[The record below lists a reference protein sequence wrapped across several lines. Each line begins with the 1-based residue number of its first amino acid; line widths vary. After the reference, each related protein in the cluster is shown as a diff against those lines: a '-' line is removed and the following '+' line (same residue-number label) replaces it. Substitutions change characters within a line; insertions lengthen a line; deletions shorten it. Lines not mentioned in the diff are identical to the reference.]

1 MTGRDLIMYI
11 LSNGL
16 ENEPIYENGKILGF
30 MNEMEAAIKF
40 DQASFVWFLM
50 LLECSLVTTL
60 CFASALQQSGS
71 VYTYMCSFPYSPLR
85 FIAGF

>member
-1 MTGRDLIMYI
+1 MRQWDFSNTVRTGLWE
-11 LSNGL
+11 G
-16 ENEPIYENGKILGF
+16 
-30 MNEMEAAIKF
+30 AIKF
-40 DQASFVWFLM
+40 DQASFVWFLI

-60 CFASALQQSGS
+60 CFVSALQQSGS